1 MTDFNLPRIVVAGT
15 ASGVGKT
22 SFVVGLIRALRARGL
37 KVAPFKCGPDYL
49 DPTYHSRAAGTP
61 SHNLDGWMMG
71 REAVV
76 ETFVRGS
83 RGADIAVI
91 EGVMGL
97 YDSASATSEEGSTAE
112 IAKWLDAEVLLVVD
126 ARGMA
131 RSVGAIACGF
141 AGFDPEVRIA
151 GLICNRVGSK
161 SHLRLLREASALPPV
176 LGAMPKTG
184 AESFPERHLGLRTAS
199 TDAVP
204 EEIFSSWGEV
214 VRDWCDLESI
224 LKGARRAPG
233 LMTSADSDRSGTGP
247 LCRIG
252 IAFDEAFHFYY
263 EDNLRRLEEAGA
275 ELIRFSPVH
284 DGSLPS
290 VDGLYL
296 GGGYPEVHAK
306 ELAAN
311 ESMRKGIRDFARQG
325 GLVYAECGGLMYLCS
340 ALQTLEGSRY
350 PMCDVL
356 PGETTM
362 HDRLQALGYVEVQT
376 VDESILGDAG
386 VAFRGHQFRYSTM
399 KIEPHAIDQIY
410 SITRRLTGA
419 TFAEGFVMNRVLGS
433 YVHAHW
439 GSNPRIPTALVNACA
454 RNRDG
459 ASREAEEHHDPNE
472 QRPSCRQRG

>member
-1 MTDFNLPRIVVAGT
+1 MNRCDVPRIVVAGT

-22 SFVVGLIRALRARGL
+22 TFAVGLIRALRDRGL
-37 KVAPFKCGPDYL
+37 KVAAFKCGPDYL
-49 DPTYHSRAAGTP
+49 DPTYHRRAAGGP

-76 ETFVRGS
+76 ETFARAS
-83 RGADIAVI
+83 RGTDIAVI

-97 YDSASATSEEGSTAE
+97 YDGASATSDEGSTAE
-112 IAKWLDAEVLLVVD
+112 IAKWLNAEVLLVVD
-126 ARGMA
+126 AKGMA

-151 GLICNRVGSK
+151 GLICNRVGSR
-161 SHLRLLREASALPPV
+161 SHLKLLRDAIALPPV

-199 TDAVP
+199 TDAVA

-214 VRDWCDLESI
+214 VREWCDLESI
-224 LKGARRAPG
+224 LSSARRAPN
-233 LMTSADSDRSGTGP
+233 LITSAGADRSHRRP
-247 LCRIG
+247 RCRIG
-252 IAFDEAFHFYY
+252 IALDEAFHFYY

-275 ELIRFSPVH
+275 ELIGFSPLR
-284 DGSLPS
+284 DRCLPS

-296 GGGYPEVHAK
+296 GGGYPEVHARG
-306 ELAAN
+306 LAAN
-311 ESMRKGIRDFARQG
+311 ESMRSEVRDFARRG

-340 ALQTLEGSRY
+340 TLKTLDGAHY

-362 HDRLQALGYVEVQT
+362 YDRLQALGYVEVQT
-376 VDESILGDAG
+376 VGASILGHAG
-386 VAFRGHQFRYSTM
+386 VAFRGHQFRYSTI
-399 KIEPHAIDQIY
+399 KIESDAIEQIY
-410 SITRRLTGA
+410 NVTRRQTGA
-419 TFAEGFVMNRVLGS
+419 IFAEGFSMNRVLGS

-439 GSNPRIPTALVNACA
+439 GSNPRIPTALINACA
-454 RNRDG
+454 GDQ
-459 ASREAEEHHDPNE
+459 S
-472 QRPSCRQRG
+472 